1 MTSGI
6 TVAATVSGPVDIAVG
21 TGTTT
26 VGGVAATTVG
36 GVAATTVDGGGAG
49 GGNISMP
56 RLVEVAATD
65 SVVLGL

>member
-26 VGGVAATTVG
+26 VGGVAATTVDG
-36 GVAATTVDGGGAG
+36 GGGGAG